1 MTPEEYARMH
11 QKAFRVAFDF
21 LNQHFPP
28 ADSDEWWL
36 KMADDCGK
44 ASVSC
49 GENRLLMELLS
60 GIANYLGKEFKRRN
74 ENGGTED

>member
-1 MTPEEYARMH
+1 MICTKCKQETVAGAVFCPWCGKKVTPY
-11 QKAFRVAFDF
+11 RV
-21 LNQHFPP
+21 NYI
-28 ADSDEWWL
+28 
-36 KMADDCGK
+36 DDCGK